1 MDLSLLIL
9 IGAVALVILVLAAIP
24 VVVAAVR
31 VAVRLAA
38 DRSSPQ
44 RRSDSRVLDK
54 RTHVTGGGS
63 NPIEQDYYVT
73 FQLATGE
80 RVELRVPG
88 AVSGVLMPGD
98 EGALEWKGSRYL
110 GFAREILR

>member
-1 MDLSLLIL
+1 MNLSLFLVV
-9 IGAVALVILVLAAIP
+9 GAVVLTI
-24 VVVAAVR
+24 VVVAAIPFILAVVR
-31 VAVRLAA
+31 VARRQAA
-38 DRSSPQ
+38 DRSSPPRQ
-44 RRSDSRVLDK
+44 AEATVLDK
-54 RTHVTGGGS
+54 RSQVTGGGS

-80 RVELRVPG
+80 RVELRVPD